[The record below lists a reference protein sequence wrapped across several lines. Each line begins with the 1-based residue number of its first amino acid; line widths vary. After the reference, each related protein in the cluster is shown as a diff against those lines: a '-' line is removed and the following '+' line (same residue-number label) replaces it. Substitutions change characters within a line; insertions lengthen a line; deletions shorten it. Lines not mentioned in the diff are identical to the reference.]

1 MRGFNQDAVSASD
14 RKDDTQIDNADS
26 LTIRPS
32 KSTVPIPLNAHQL
45 CYEEV
50 VRPSETGAG
59 PKVLNRPRIKPA
71 GE

>member
-14 RKDDTQIDNADS
+14 RKDDTQIDNAGS

-45 CYEEV
+45 CYKEV
-50 VRPSETGAG
+50 LRPSGNGAG
-59 PKVLNRPRIKPA
+59 TQISQSSSY
-71 GE
+71 